1 MGSEGLSASLGR
13 KPTNWVGG
21 RRMSAMDGGEIGDE
35 RLDGRLNVGE
45 ARLSASGAD
54 ILRFIPGRRGCDSV
68 GLPRTDRSALD
79 RVVPRL
85 PPLGTEDSCVAV
97 GEVDSRAVPLRYLSR
112 TLSSRKNG
120 VRTCFT
126 PYTFFFVRPCTCCNC
141 VTRLG
146 GFSSDGPDDAEVSSF
161 LAFEVGI

>member
-1 MGSEGLSASLGR
+1 MGSEGLLASVGP

-21 RRMSAMDGGEIGDE
+21 RCMSTIGVGEIGDDK
-35 RLDGRLNVGE
+35 LDGRLNEVGE
-45 ARLSASGAD
+45 VLSASGAD

-68 GLPRTDRSALD
+68 GLPRTNRSALD

-85 PPLGTEDSCVAV
+85 PPLVTGDNCVV
-97 GEVDSRAVPLRYLSR
+97 VTEVDSGVVPLRYLSR
-112 TLSSRKNG
+112 TRSSRKNG
-120 VRTCFT
+120 VRTGFT

-146 GFSSDGPDDAEVSSF
+146 GFSSDGPDDAKVSSF
-161 LAFEVGI
+161 LVFEVGI